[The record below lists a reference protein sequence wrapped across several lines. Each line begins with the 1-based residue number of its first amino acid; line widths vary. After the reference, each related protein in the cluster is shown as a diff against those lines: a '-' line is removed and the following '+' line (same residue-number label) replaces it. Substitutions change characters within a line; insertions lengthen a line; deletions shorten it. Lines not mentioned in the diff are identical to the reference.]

1 MDTMCDHMTLFPWRR
16 QQKRARND
24 EFVPN
29 ASSYPCKLSKRGAE
43 CRIPAAAKWPLASE
57 QDGFV
62 LRSSPDP
69 VLTCVLAS
77 SGFYRST
84 AAAAAVIRRLYRR
97 LVAAYDL
104 YRGNIQS
111 AGPLPSLFTNDETIK
126 TGSHISSQRLYF
138 FEKLRLSAG
147 DGWGFKVT
155 AVFYDCY

>member
-1 MDTMCDHMTLFPWRR
+1 MDTICDHMTLFPWRR
-16 QQKRARND
+16 QRMRARSE

-29 ASSYPCKLSKRGAE
+29 TCKLSKHRTE
-43 CRIPAAAKWPLASE
+43 CRISAAEKWPSASA
-57 QDGFV
+57 QDGFA

-84 AAAAAVIRRLYRR
+84 AAAAAAAAAVIRRVYRR
-97 LVAAYDL
+97 LVAACDL
-104 YRGNIQS
+104 YSGNIQS
-111 AGPLPSLFTNDETIK
+111 AGPLPNLFTNDETIK

-147 DGWGFKVT
+147 DGWCFKVT
-155 AVFYDCY
+155 ALFYDCY